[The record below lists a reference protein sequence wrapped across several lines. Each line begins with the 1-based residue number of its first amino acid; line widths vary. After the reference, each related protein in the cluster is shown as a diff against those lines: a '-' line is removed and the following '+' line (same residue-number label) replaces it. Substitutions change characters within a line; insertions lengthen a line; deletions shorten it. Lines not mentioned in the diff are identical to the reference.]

1 MKRSILFTALCCAA
15 LGAIAQTAKPGT
27 AKPVAKPASKPVAKP
42 AAKPVATPAAKPAVT
57 NTVVLKNAT
66 DSFSY
71 AIGLSLASFYKQQGI
86 TEINNTLVTKALTDT
101 KNGKPMMD
109 DMQMQMTIMNHMQA
123 IKAKNAGPN
132 KKAGDEFLAKNKI
145 RPGVITTA
153 SGLQYEIIDEGTGPV
168 ATAKDE
174 VRVHYVGTLIDG
186 KEFDSSIKRGQP
198 ITFGVTNVIPGW
210 TEALQLMPQGSK
222 WKLYIPSELAYGDN
236 GAGPDIKPGSALI
249 FEVQLLEVIQK

>member
-1 MKRSILFTALCCAA
+1 MKRSILFTAICCVA
-15 LGAIAQTAKPGT
+15 LGAVAQTKKPVAAKP
-27 AKPVAKPASKPVAKP
+27 AAKPASKPVAK
-42 AAKPVATPAAKPAVT
+42 TTAKPAG
-57 NTVVLKNAT
+57 TVVLKNAA

-86 TEINNTLVTKALTDT
+86 TDINNTLVTKALADQ
-101 KNGKPMMD
+101 KAGKAALN
-109 DMQMQMTIMNHMQA
+109 DMQVQMCIMNHMQA
-123 IKAKNAGPN
+123 IKSKTAGPN
-132 KKAGDEFLAKNKI
+132 KKAGEAFLAENKK
-145 RPGVITTA
+145 RPGVKTTA
-153 SGLQYEIIDEGTGPV
+153 SGLQYEIIDAGTGPI
-168 ATAKDE
+168 ATAADE

-198 ITFGVTNVIPGW
+198 ITFPVTGVIAGW

-249 FEVQLLEVIQK
+249 FTVELQEVIKK